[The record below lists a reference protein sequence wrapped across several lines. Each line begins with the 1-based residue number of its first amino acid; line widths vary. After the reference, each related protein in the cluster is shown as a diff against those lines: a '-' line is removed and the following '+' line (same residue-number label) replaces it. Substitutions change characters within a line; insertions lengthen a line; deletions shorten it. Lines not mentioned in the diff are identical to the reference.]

1 MAVLAVGLSADVAAA
16 QGAADLQIRKVAD
29 QKTVKIGERVT
40 YTITLRILVLTR
52 PTTSARGNRATTARR
67 SMRRERRAAFLDRQ
81 LPGSGWDPPKRHRK
95 RRLPRIKGVEITD
108 ELQTR
113 NVPTVVVRQKI
124 ERRRVGVPLA
134 LEQHAEVGVAK
145 VAEHQA
151 RHVAG
156 S

>member
-1 MAVLAVGLSADVAAA
+1 MIRSSNFVALGAEEELMGFLRRPSPKECPAIRRPGEHAQGDWRAVFLDQGLS
-16 QGAADLQIRKVAD
+16 
-29 QKTVKIGERVT
+29 
-40 YTITLRILVLTR
+40 
-52 PTTSARGNRATTARR
+52 
-67 SMRRERRAAFLDRQ
+67 
-81 LPGSGWDPPKRHRK
+81 GSGWDPPKRHRK
-95 RRLPRIKGVEITD
+95 RRLPRIKGVEIPD

-113 NVPTVVVRQKI
+113 NMPTVVVRQKI
-124 ERRRVGVPLA
+124 ERRRVGVPFA

>member
-1 MAVLAVGLSADVAAA
+1 MPPFGCGSIIPCHDNEAGVLGLPIVPP
-16 QGAADLQIRKVAD
+16 K
-29 QKTVKIGERVT
+29 
-40 YTITLRILVLTR
+40 
-52 PTTSARGNRATTARR
+52 
-67 SMRRERRAAFLDRQ
+67 RRAALLRLGLPPEQPSDDDRRNFLGELWADFLDGQ
-81 LPGSGWDPPKRHRK
+81 LPGSGWDPPKRYRK
-95 RRLPRIKGVEITD
+95 RRLPRIKGVEILD

-124 ERRRVGVPLA
+124 ERRRVGVPLP

>member
-1 MAVLAVGLSADVAAA
+1 MPGD
-16 QGAADLQIRKVAD
+16 
-29 QKTVKIGERVT
+29 
-40 YTITLRILVLTR
+40 
-52 PTTSARGNRATTARR
+52 PTARR
-67 SMRRERRAAFLDRQ
+67 ARVGERRAAFLDRE
-81 LPGSGWDPPKRHRK
+81 LSGSGWDPPKRHRK

-156 S
+156 SYRALRSGLPPEQPGAQGDPN